1 MTVVVQGREW
11 LGIGDETL
19 FIEPPLEWS
28 SYFAEQKELLNRAI
42 VALGALRPVLKDR
55 YQKFWEDLERLG
67 LAFSCR
73 GAFTLLPEATWI
85 MLKFIQDKIAEF
97 IKNERLIRDLASL
110 NMLYNYFPLN
120 IDQDKIS
127 RFLETL
133 SRLGLRLDDL
143 ERTSHDLYVKGITSC
158 FIKDHPPY
166 IIIYDEKR
174 FKESIIEKIR
184 LLYSQSRQKNN

>member
-1 MTVVVQGREW
+1 
-11 LGIGDETL
+11 
-19 FIEPPLEWS
+19 
-28 SYFAEQKELLNRAI
+28 
-42 VALGALRPVLKDR
+42 
-55 YQKFWEDLERLG
+55 
-67 LAFSCR
+67 
-73 GAFTLLPEATWI
+73 

-97 IKNERLIRDLASL
+97 IKNEGLIRDLASL

-143 ERTSHDLYVKGITSC
+143 ERTSHDLYVKGIISR

-184 LLYSQSRQKNN
+184 LIYSQSRQKNN